1 MAGDAHFRPLVT
13 ASDRFVLP
21 PSNATRMRCTA
32 PSWIAVRG
40 FGALGSAGFLKNIL
54 IIMVLL
60 FWHGDCDG
68 VY

>member
-1 MAGDAHFRPLVT
+1 
-13 ASDRFVLP
+13 
-21 PSNATRMRCTA
+21 MRCTA